1 MELTRLERISIVIED
16 TIEKLMSNMD
26 KGEDNIYIYRYNYWM
41 ERFQE
46 EVHKNLNVDVHKLNV
61 SNFMRYT
68 ISLYIYNEEK
78 YIKNFW

>member
-1 MELTRLERISIVIED
+1 MELTRLERISVVIED

-26 KGEDNIYIYRYNYWM
+26 KGDDNIYIYRYNYWM

-46 EVHKNLNVDVHKLNV
+46 EVRKNLNVDVYKLDV

-68 ISLYIYNEEK
+68 ISVYIYNEER
-78 YIKNFW
+78 NF